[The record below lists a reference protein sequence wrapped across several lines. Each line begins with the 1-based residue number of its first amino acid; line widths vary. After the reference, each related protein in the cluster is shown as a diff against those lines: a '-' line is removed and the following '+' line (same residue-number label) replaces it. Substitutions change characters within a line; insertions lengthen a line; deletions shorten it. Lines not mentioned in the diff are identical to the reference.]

1 MPEPSPS
8 HAGPFALG
16 TFQGGAA
23 AFPGLVA
30 GARVRDLSGLVASVR
45 ALVEDWDTWLPRLHE
60 LAAAGDG
67 AWHDL
72 ADLRVL
78 TPIEPGQILQS
89 GANYRKHVVDLVA
102 AEKQSVHGATPAE
115 ARADAER
122 MMDERIR
129 DGVPYIFLGSPRALC
144 GPYDDIVLPALGE
157 QHDWELELALVIGR
171 PGKNIPAAEAMSYVA
186 GYTISNDLTTRDRLY
201 RPDLKAIGTDWFTA
215 KNADTFLPTGP
226 FLVPAQF
233 VGDPGDLRITLRHN
247 GVVRQDESTKDMIFD
262 IPRLIAYASTTTT
275 LRPGD
280 LLLTGSPAG
289 NGAHWGVFL
298 EPGDVIDAEITGL
311 GHQRNTVRSHA

>member
-1 MPEPSPS
+1 MPDPLPT

-16 TFQGGAA
+16 TFSSGAA

-30 GARVRDLSGLVASVR
+30 GTRVRDLFDQVPSVR
-45 ALVEDWDTWLPRLHE
+45 ALVDDWDTWLPRLHDLAASADGTWHE
-60 LAAAGDG
+60 LAG
-67 AWHDL
+67 
-72 ADLRVL
+72 LRVL

-102 AEKQSVHGATPAE
+102 AEKESVHGATPEE
-115 ARADAER
+115 ARADAEK

-129 DGVPYIFLGSPRALC
+129 SGVPYVFLGSPRAMC
-144 GPYDDIVLPALGE
+144 GPYDDIVLPELGE
-157 QHDWELELALVIGR
+157 QHDWELELALVIGKSGR
-171 PGKNIPAAEAMSYVA
+171 NIPVEEAMSHVA
-186 GYTISNDLTTRDRLY
+186 AYTICNDLTTRDRLY

-226 FLVPAQF
+226 FLVPAAF
-233 VGDPGDLRITLRHN
+233 VGDPNDLRITLRHN

-262 IPRLIAYASTTTT
+262 IPRLIAYVSTTTT

-298 EPGDVIDAEITGL
+298 KPGDVVEAEITGL